1 MTANRVYSFFLKYI
15 GKCIKI
21 NRVRGNKEK
30 RTVFQDWS
38 HGVPSF
44 QGNAMKM
51 VTTNKRIG
59 RTFPTNM
66 GTLKN
71 VFYIIDV
78 LTRKQLVR

>member
-1 MTANRVYSFFLKYI
+1 MTANRVYSFFFKYK

-21 NRVRGNKEK
+21 NRVLGNKEK

-38 HGVPSF
+38 RVPSF
-44 QGNAMKM
+44 QGNAMKI
-51 VTTNKRIG
+51 VTTNERRG

-71 VFYIIDV
+71 IFYIINV